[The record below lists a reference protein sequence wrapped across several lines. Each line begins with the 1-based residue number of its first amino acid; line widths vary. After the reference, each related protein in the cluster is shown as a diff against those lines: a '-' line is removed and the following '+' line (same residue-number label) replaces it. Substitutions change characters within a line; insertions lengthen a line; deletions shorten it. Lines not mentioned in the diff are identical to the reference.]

1 MSGLYRLT
9 DEISPTTEKKLGL
22 EGDDHSRAGRK
33 RFKNKGLRTIAA
45 SETFSSPRAEK
56 PVKFHRGIIESNF
69 CSRIGDIGAQGK
81 VSALVRLATRG
92 RQRSTGSKKLK
103 IPVRNVIYISS
114 PKFKPP

>member
-1 MSGLYRLT
+1 MAEDTKEGCAQGHLQLL
-9 DEISPTTEKKLGL
+9 ISWAL
-22 EGDDHSRAGRK
+22 
-33 RFKNKGLRTIAA
+33 
-45 SETFSSPRAEK
+45 EK

-103 IPVRNVIYISS
+103 IPVRNVIYMSS